1 MTTELHEEA
10 DERVS
15 TALKTRSQEKQTF
28 ESQIAS
34 LQKEVS
40 ELTEKLT
47 GDEEMVRLRQELLDT
62 RKERFDMM
70 CQADKF
76 GKENVNLKE
85 ELRDSELARSNTQV
99 YYEKKIQKMKTE
111 IEKMRSSSTS
121 SQEYVFFF
129 FQNCSHIELLSFVCP
144 SPPAVWTDVLHNNN
158 SCWFRRAAM

>member
-1 MTTELHEEA
+1 MVLKIVIIGELA
-10 DERVS
+10 GPAIR
-15 TALKTRSQEKQTF
+15 KM
-28 ESQIAS
+28 
-34 LQKEVS
+34 
-40 ELTEKLT
+40 T

-99 YYEKKIQKMKTE
+99 YYEKKIQNMKTE

-129 FQNCSHIELLSFVCP
+129 FQIVHILNF
-144 SPPAVWTDVLHNNN
+144 
-158 SCWFRRAAM
+158 